1 MAHFAQ
7 IDSDNIVTQV
17 IVVNNEDCLDSD
29 GNESEAVGVAFCQ
42 DLLGADTNWVQTS
55 YNNNMRFT
63 YAGIG
68 NIYLADQNVFLPQ
81 KPFPSWVLN
90 TSTWVWDAPVALP
103 SDHGI
108 NNDKVVMYD
117 WDEDST
123 SWTNRQEI
131 NHFTTPSDLGMSSD
145 ESYFVTYDF
154 NLEVGYYNR
163 QEIKSEET

>member
-7 IDSDNIVTQV
+7 INSDNIVTNV

-29 GNESEAVGVAFCQ
+29 NNESEAVGIAFCK

-55 YNNNMRFT
+55 YNNNLRFR

-68 NIYLADQNVFLPQ
+68 MKYDSTNNVFYYPTS
-81 KPFPSWVLN
+81 PYPSWVLN

-103 SDHGI
+103 DDVGYDDADNPTEIVS
-108 NNDKVVMYD
+108 YD

-123 SWTNRQEI
+123 SWTNR
-131 NHFTTPSDLGMSSD
+131 T
-145 ESYFVTYDF
+145 VTA
-154 NLEVGYYNR
+154 L
-163 QEIKSEET
+163 T